1 MTDDSKCI
9 CGHVRESHDQTATI
23 QGVEHQNV
31 CRSCTCP
38 KYLQKSF
45 MDAVT
50 HSENTKSGKQDEE
63 DERKK
68 FYIQKYTNGA
78 LAEAILL
85 NDLPM
90 FLQIVDG
97 QIVVK
102 ERIEKPDAILFPI
115 ERPGYLNMP
124 YAFAS
129 QDEIKQYVERARTE
143 TFDSLFSKVKAI
155 WSKYIDGDKDHIT
168 ICAAD
173 TIFTYFQDKLGITH
187 YLLFVGDNGT
197 GKGSNLRVFKEL
209 AYRPLF
215 DTSITPANIYQY
227 LGSIEEGQ
235 GIILED
241 EADNIDESNEKMRIY
256 KVGYTAGAKVSRIDT
271 SFGRKQIGFW
281 TYCFKAF
288 AAERSPDSVRGKG
301 FNERTFVIQCSIGY
315 PKYDMTEVTNPAGEQ
330 KYQALLDEL
339 VDIRKLLLIYRLLRF
354 NQPIPDI
361 ELNISNREKQL
372 CKPLIRLLQDSQ
384 AVKEIMATLSNLLSQ
399 KRERKGNTLE
409 ARLYQV
415 INQAIS
421 ENQSQV
427 LPNAELWQRFKEMT
441 PGTDIPNKP
450 QSYDTEE
457 FGLVSQKVLT
467 GILKDKFCA
476 TQKRDTERKIILCQ
490 DKLERLKNV
499 YGLPEQ
505 IEIVRGLE
513 STHQTLSTLFQ
524 GVYPEKEDDST
535 IGNEQGNTPDELKN
549 KPENQGKDSL
559 EVSNPSEVSKMEVGN

>member
-1 MTDDSKCI
+1 MFK
-9 CGHVRESHDQTATI
+9 
-23 QGVEHQNV
+23 
-31 CRSCTCP
+31 P
-38 KYLQKSF
+38 KSDTPLQYK
-45 MDAVT
+45 
-50 HSENTKSGKQDEE
+50 HEGGNGKADKEEE
-63 DERKK
+63 DSRKE

-78 LAEAILL
+78 LAESIIL
-85 NDLPM
+85 NGLPM
-90 FLQIVDG
+90 FLQIADND
-97 QIVVK
+97 IKVK
-102 ERIEKPDAILFPI
+102 EQIDLPDMILKPIEKPA
-115 ERPGYLNMP
+115 YLNMP
-124 YAFAS
+124 YSFES
-129 QDEIKQYVERARTE
+129 QDEIKQYMERASRE
-143 TFDSLFSKVKAI
+143 TYDTLFQKVKAI

-187 YLLFVGDNGT
+187 YLNFIGDNGT

-256 KVGYTAGAKVSRIDT
+256 KVGYTAGTKVSRIDT
-271 SFGRKQIGFW
+271 SFGRKQLGFW

-315 PKYDMTEVTNPAGEQ
+315 PKYDITEVTNPAGEE
-330 KYQALLDEL
+330 KYKTLLDEL
-339 VDIRKLLLIYRLLRF
+339 IDTRKLLLVFRLMHF
-354 NQPIPDI
+354 NEPIPDI
-361 ELNISNREKQL
+361 DLNITNREKQL
-372 CKPLIRLLQDSQ
+372 CKPLIRLFQDSH
-384 AVKEIMATLSNLLSQ
+384 AVREIIGTLSNLLSQ

-409 ARLYQV
+409 ARLYEV
-415 INQAIS
+415 IEQAIT
-421 ENQSQV
+421 ENQSHV
-427 LPNAELWQRFKEMT
+427 LPNAELWQRFKDRT
-441 PGTDIPNKP
+441 PGAEIPNKP

-476 TQKRDTERKIILCQ
+476 SQKRDKERKIIFCQ

-499 YGLPEQ
+499 YGLPDK
-505 IEIVRGLE
+505 IEIVKGSE
-513 STHQTLSTLFQ
+513 STHQTLPTLFQ
-524 GVYPEKEDDST
+524 GIDTPKTDDST
-535 IGNEQGNTPDELKN
+535 LEDKQDDQAIERGNTQEN
-549 KPENQGKDSL
+549 KVIDPP
-559 EVSNPSEVSKMEVGN
+559 EVSNPSQVSKIESET